1 MALLHL
7 LATPAEI
14 ARNVGANVKQL
25 RLAKNL
31 SRKSLAERAGVSE
44 SSIKRLEVNG
54 SISLEA
60 LILVALALDEVGQ
73 VAGLFNAMPPR
84 SLEELKNAGRKRGM
98 R

>member
-73 VAGLFNAMPPR
+73 VAGLFKAVPPR
-84 SLEELKNAGRKRGM
+84 SLAELKSAGRQRGT